1 MLSYLVGFPDTEPFA
16 AAAAPSGGDSAADA
30 PVFNAQ
36 SVRSE
41 PECALDLETS
51 WS

>member
-1 MLSYLVGFPDTEPFA
+1 VLSYAIGFPDTEPFA
-16 AAAAPSGGDSAADA
+16 AAAAPSGGDPGADA

-41 PECALDLETS
+41 PKCVLDLETS